1 LIKVA
6 VHPDKSPAVEEFFE
20 LFKTEWARHDPAE
33 ACDVLLTDG
42 TVSPDAQ
49 TSLYL
54 LFSSAACPGDL
65 AARTDGIPVGGCR
78 RTRMPGGNELPLYTA
93 TRLFSDTESALMTDQ
108 ETGLA
113 VAYSE
118 VRAGGKVVRAGYDL
132 FAETAHLLSAGQ
144 PPENAAIPALDR
156 HIAFLRRLILDAG
169 IPVVEI
175 PPCPPGY
182 NFMAC
187 LTHDVDFASIR
198 QHGLDSTVC
207 GFLYRALIGSVRRFF
222 KRQLTLRQVM
232 TNWRAV
238 LSLPLVHLGLCKDF
252 WMQFEQYRRIEEPHR
267 STFFLIPFRDRPGK
281 EVPGRHPERRALRY
295 DVTDIR
301 QEASKMQTDGWEFGL
316 HGIDAWRDAL
326 GARQEKERISS
337 AMNRPD
343 MGIRMH
349 WLCNDER
356 SVTILDEAGFEYDST
371 SGYNGTIGFKAG
383 TSQVFR
389 PLQVN
394 HLLEIPL
401 HIQDVSLF
409 YPDCL
414 GLDEPTAWKRCM
426 ILLEHQKTAGGV
438 VTLLWHMRSP
448 APERLWGGFYQ
459 RLLDECS
466 SAGAWFGTARETA
479 DWFRERRQMRLLTD
493 TAADG
498 SLLIHIRS
506 TSDSVRANFNIRI
519 YHPEPCPAKSQPL
532 FTDIIWRGQSEIKT
546 DFRKEPV
553 RYEKG

>member
-1 LIKVA
+1 MIKVA
-6 VHPDKSPAVEEFFE
+6 IHPDKSPAVEEFFE

-42 TVSPDAQ
+42 AAPSDAQ
-49 TSLYL
+49 AALYL
-54 LFSSAACPGDL
+54 LFSSAKCPGDP
-65 AARTDGIPVGGCR
+65 AAQTESTPSCGFRPVQ
-78 RTRMPGGNELPLYTA
+78 MPDGNELPLYAA
-93 TRLFSDTESALMTDQ
+93 TRRFSGVDSALITDK
-108 ETGLA
+108 ETGLTI
-113 VAYSE
+113 AYSQVCSGRKT
-118 VRAGGKVVRAGYDL
+118 VRVGYDL
-132 FAETAHLLSAGQ
+132 FDETAHLLSAGQ
-144 PPENAAIPALDR
+144 PPENAGSPSLDR
-156 HIAFLRRLILDAG
+156 HIAFLRQIILDAG

-175 PPCPPGY
+175 PPCPPGHP
-182 NFMAC
+182 FMVC
-187 LTHDVDFASIR
+187 LTHDVDFARIR
-198 QHGLDSTVC
+198 NHGFDNTVC
-207 GFLYRALIGSVRRFF
+207 GFIYRALIGSVRRFF

-252 WMQFEQYRRIEEPHR
+252 WMQFDQYRRIEEPHR

-301 QEASKMQTDGWEFGL
+301 QEASKMQADGWEFGL
-316 HGIDAWRDAL
+316 HGIDAWRDAV
-326 GARQEKERISS
+326 GARLEKERISS

-401 HIQDVSLF
+401 HIQDVALF

-414 GLDEPTAWKRCM
+414 GLDEQTAWKRCM
-426 ILLEHQKTAGGV
+426 FLLEHQKTAGGV
-438 VTLLWHMRSP
+438 VTLLWHMRSL

-466 SAGAWFGTARETA
+466 RAGAWFGTARETA
-479 DWFRERRQMRLLTD
+479 DWFRERRQMRLSTD

-498 SLLIHIRS
+498 SLLIRVRS
-506 TSDSVRANFNIRI
+506 AGDSVRANFTIRI
-519 YHPEPCPAKSQPL
+519 YHPEPCTTKGRPV
-532 FTDIIWRGQSEIKT
+532 FTDVSWCGQPEIKVNI
-546 DFRKEPV
+546 REKQGQ
-553 RYEKG
+553 YEKG